1 MTLGDI
7 YLMDFGI
14 PFGSEPGYERPVIIA
29 QSNKENLDNLNT
41 TIVIPLTSNTANA
54 EYGGNV
60 FIPKEKSKL
69 SRDSVALVHQM
80 IVVDKE
86 RLLRKL
92 SRLDVA
98 LVPLIFQAEDYILKV

>member
-1 MTLGDI
+1 MTLGEI

-41 TIVIPLTSNTANA
+41 TIVIPLTSNTINA
-54 EYGGNV
+54 ECNGNV
-60 FIPKEKSKL
+60 FISKEKSKL

-92 SRLDVA
+92 SKIDSSLLPSILD
-98 LVPLIFQAEDYILKV
+98 AEDYILKP